1 MQYSRIIWA
10 IIYGFFIFNEEVDFW
25 TAIGTA
31 VIIAAGVY
39 IVMRE
44 DKPSVSINRPV
55 LETRSRFD
63 WAQSPYWPPLLAAP
77 APDRRRL
84 AQQDRRP
91 VRHRRRRM
99 GNPGIKPRAPSCKPA
114 RNGELPRHGRSV
126 AQSGSAP
133 ASSRGSEVRTLARPI
148 SRVVSA
154 RLAAFRG
161 TARAGTYPI
170 NHDRKRGAF

>member
-1 MQYSRIIWA
+1 MGMMGAMALLSLFAGMLTIAAYRRAPAIIVAPMQYSQIIWA

-63 WAQSPYWPPLLAAP
+63 FGAIPRIGLWLRLF
-77 APDRRRL
+77 DRRRL
-84 AQQDRRP
+84 
-91 VRHRRRRM
+91 
-99 GNPGIKPRAPSCKPA
+99 
-114 RNGELPRHGRSV
+114 RNKTEGL
-126 AQSGSAP
+126 SGTDGDA
-133 ASSRGSEVRTLARPI
+133 
-148 SRVVSA
+148 
-154 RLAAFRG
+154 
-161 TARAGTYPI
+161 
-170 NHDRKRGAF
+170 